1 MPSRNPWGSTSMT
14 SEEQECL
21 SRKYTRDK
29 VMLQLLPTGNIAILD
44 SYYNLV
50 AIIPPVPALS
60 DLLYHV
66 VHRPPQ
72 AIAEGRTSTKPD
84 RLNINIEDLDI

>member
-1 MPSRNPWGSTSMT
+1 
-14 SEEQECL
+14 
-21 SRKYTRDK
+21 
-29 VMLQLLPTGNIAILD
+29 MLQLLPTGNIAILD

-50 AIIPPVPALS
+50 SIIPPVPALT

-66 VHRPPQ
+66 VHRPPKELF
-72 AIAEGRTSTKPD
+72 EGRTSTKPD